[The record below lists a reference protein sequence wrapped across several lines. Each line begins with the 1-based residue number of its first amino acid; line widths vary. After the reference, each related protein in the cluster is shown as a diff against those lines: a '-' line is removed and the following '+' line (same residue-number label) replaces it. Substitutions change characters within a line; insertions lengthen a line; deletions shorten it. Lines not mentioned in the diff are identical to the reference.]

1 MLFTLLENTMSF
13 SVNNKKRKLLET
25 KVSDEQRFFHCI
37 DIQSWFNIV
46 YRNVNLQASNWNDAP
61 MKEGT
66 SLPGFLYKSQFNIL
80 MQQF

>member
-1 MLFTLLENTMSF
+1 MLFTVLENTMSF
-13 SVNNKKRKLLET
+13 SVNNKKRKLFET
-25 KVSDEQRFFHCI
+25 KVSDEQHFFHCI
-37 DIQSWFNIV
+37 DIQKQSSFNIV

-80 MQQF
+80 M